1 MLLAAPLERSLPS
14 AGICSAE
21 KQGGM
26 EGMEG
31 GERKDISDSRHG
43 WREQTGGK
51 EVVGG
56 GFEKFVF
63 FFSDT

>member
-1 MLLAAPLERSLPS
+1 MLASVQRKHS
-14 AGICSAE
+14 
-21 KQGGM
+21 

-31 GERKDISDSRHG
+31 GERKDNLRLPAAGEGDRRG
-43 WREQTGGK
+43 MK

-63 FFSDT
+63 SH